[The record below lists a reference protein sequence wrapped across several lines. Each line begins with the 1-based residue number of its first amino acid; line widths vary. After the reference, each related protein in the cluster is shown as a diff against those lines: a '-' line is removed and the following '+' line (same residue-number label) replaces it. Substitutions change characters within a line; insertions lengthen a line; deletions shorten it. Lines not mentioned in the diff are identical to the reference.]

1 MSNVRFLVVEDDPDG
16 QDLVARLLRHQ
27 RMEFDVAASGEDA
40 LHYLNSGAD
49 YAVAIIDLALPG
61 IDGWG
66 VLEHIR
72 SNPQT
77 ADMPCVAVT
86 AYHSTGAGRDR
97 HRAGLHGVLPQASR
111 SDVVH
116 PPASL
121 DAAQLS
127 VAEPLQ
133 TRAPLPNLLAGALLF
148 WPQRGHRP

>member
-86 AYHSTGAGRDR
+86 AYHSTELAVTAIEQGFTAYFPKPLEATSFIRQ
-97 HRAGLHGVLPQASR
+97 LHSM
-111 SDVVH
+111 
-116 PPASL
+116 
-121 DAAQLS
+121 
-127 VAEPLQ
+127 
-133 TRAPLPNLLAGALLF
+133 LPN
-148 WPQRGHRP
+148 